1 MSDEVENIRKMVAAI
16 RSELD
21 WLSVTLQAVEHDQ
34 WSSPPREPVAGDDVK
49 VKSSGYSDPTGDTA
63 SDPVRLGLREAVQ
76 LTDGTLKH
84 SFQQIRGARVGLQN
98 RHRGWEKGRVQK
110 GKGLPDDGVLA

>member
-1 MSDEVENIRKMVAAI
+1 MSDEVENIRKWVAAI

-34 WSSPPREPVAGDDVK
+34 WSSPPREPVADQDVK
-49 VKSSGYSDPTGDTA
+49 VTSSGHSDPTGDTA

-98 RHRGWEKGRVQK
+98 RHAGWEKNRVQK

>member
-1 MSDEVENIRKMVAAI
+1 MSNEVESMTSMIAAI
-16 RSELD
+16 RAELD
-21 WLSVTLQAVEHDQ
+21 YLGVTLQAVAQDQ
-34 WSSPPREPVAGDDVK
+34 WLAPPREPVAGEGVK
-49 VKSSGYSDPTGDTA
+49 VKSSGHSDPTGDTA
-63 SDPVRLGLREAVQ
+63 SDPVRLGLRQAVQ

-98 RHRGWEKGRVQK
+98 RHKGWEKGRVQK